1 MMLWQAL
8 VNNLSLKLLALLLAV
23 ALWLLA
29 TGATDTKRELS
40 VPLTMRNLSPE
51 LVVASPIPEFV
62 DVTIAGPRSGF
73 SGCDPKKCRL
83 SWIWATSA
91 PGPLPSAAW
100 KNGLEF
106 LRVSAYC
113 GYTRP
118 SLTWSWFAN
127 PDGGRNRD

>member
-62 DVTIAGPRSGF
+62 DVTIAGPKIRILGLRSEEMSLVLDLGNLGAGTVTF
-73 SGCDPKKCRL
+73 GSMEKRL
-83 SWIWATSA
+83 GIP
-91 PGPLPSAAW
+91 PGISV
-100 KNGLEF
+100 
-106 LRVSAYC
+106 LRVY
-113 GYTRP
+113 P
-118 SLTWSWFAN
+118 SVIDVELVRKS
-127 PDGGRNRD
+127 RRRKK